1 MNKVG
6 FTTYADNFITTKT
19 TSNQHS
25 TNPNINVVINNT
37 NTNKTTQN
45 VNINHDILVINKF
58 PNKANQQSSTD
69 KPVTPL
75 YDIEDLNSPKKRVD
89 RRGNEINRNNKRFHV
104 TFIDKITKK
113 RLVNVVDIESYKAYN
128 LEENIPPNHNNQN
141 SCCSLY

>member
-6 FTTYADNFITTKT
+6 FSTYADNFITTKT
-19 TSNQHS
+19 PPNQYS

-37 NTNKTTQN
+37 TTNKTTQN
-45 VNINHDILVINKF
+45 VNINHNILVINKF
-58 PNKANQQSSTD
+58 PNDPSKQSSPN
-69 KPVTPL
+69 KLVTPL
-75 YDIEDLNSPKKRVD
+75 YDMEDLNSPKKRVD

-113 RLVNVVDIESYKAYN
+113 RLVHVIDVESYKAYN

-141 SCCSLY
+141 SCCSLL